1 MSQQPLLD
9 RSRRASDIFAWCP
22 TGPVTVGEFLAAA
35 HWLAERLPAGDWLL
49 NLCEDRYRFAVGFA
63 AGLLAGKTSLQ
74 PSSLTRETL
83 HQLAADY
90 PGVACLCDG
99 DIDTGALPRIPFPHL
114 PTLAPCTEIPGI
126 DTARVV
132 AILFTSGSTGLPQ
145 PQRKTWG
152 KLIRNAHAG
161 ASVLGL
167 DTHPHNIVG
176 TVPIQHS
183 YGFESTFLL
192 ALHGGCPIWSGKPF
206 FPQDI
211 AAALA
216 ALPAPR
222 LLVTTPFHLSALL
235 AADIPL
241 PPIDLLLSATAPLSA
256 DLAARAEQRC
266 ATRVQEI
273 YGSTE
278 SGQLASR
285 HTVDGPAWKLL
296 PDITLTQKDGQTFAC
311 GGHVEDEVAL
321 GDLIERLPDG
331 SFLLQGRHADLINIA
346 GKRTSLAYL
355 NHQINAVPGVVDAA
369 FFLPDDGDGVGNE
382 DSSIPRLTAFVVAPT
397 LAPPQLLAAL
407 RQRIDPIFL
416 PRPLL
421 LVDALPRNSTGKLPR
436 AALQALYAARVR
448 HAHD

>member
-1 MSQQPLLD
+1 MNSLPLLD
-9 RSRRASDIFAWCP
+9 RKRAPGETFAWRP
-22 TGPVTVGEFLAAA
+22 EGPATVGDFLAAA
-35 HWLAERLPAGDWLL
+35 HWLAGRLPAGDWLL

-63 AGLLAGKTSLQ
+63 AGLIAGKTSLQ
-74 PSSLTRETL
+74 PSSLSPETL

-90 PGVACLCDG
+90 PGLAALCDG
-99 DIDTGALPRIPFPHL
+99 ETETGNLPRIPFPAL
-114 PTLAPCTEIPGI
+114 PALAPCADVPEI
-126 DTARVV
+126 DAEREV

-152 KLIRNAHAG
+152 RLVCNARAG

-167 DTHPHNIVG
+167 DACPHNIVG

-216 ALPAPR
+216 AVPQPR

-241 PPIDLLLSATAPLSA
+241 PPVERVLSATAPLTA
-256 DLAARAEQRC
+256 ELAARAEQRC
-266 ATRVQEI
+266 NTCVEEI
-273 YGSTE
+273 YGTTE

-285 HTVDGPAWKLL
+285 RTVDGPAWKCL
-296 PDITLTQKDGQTFAC
+296 PEIILTQKAGQTVAS
-311 GGHVEDEVAL
+311 GGHVEGEVLL
-321 GDLIERLPDG
+321 GDVIERLPDNK
-331 SFLLQGRHADLINIA
+331 FLLLGRHADLINIA

-355 NHQINAVPGVVDAA
+355 NHQINAIPGVVDAA
-369 FFLPDDGDGVGNE
+369 FHLPDGDE
-382 DSSIPRLTAFVVAPT
+382 SETPRLTAFVVAPA
-397 LAPPQLLAAL
+397 LERQQLLAAL

-416 PRPLL
+416 PRPLIL
-421 LVDALPRNSTGKLPR
+421 LDTLPRNSTGKLPR
-436 AALQALYAARVR
+436 EALQALCAKRR
-448 HAHD
+448 QHD